1 MFGTGIFVTPTV
13 VLAIVNSKGVALLLW
28 LAGGLIT
35 WAGLVVLYI
44 CAIPWLTY
52 FSLSM
57 YLEYGIRFPLTGG
70 ELHYVTYFDWAQ
82 TAF

>member
-28 LAGGLIT
+28 LAGGFIT
-35 WAGLVVLYI
+35 WAGL
-44 CAIPWLTY
+44 A
-52 FSLSM
+52 M

-70 ELHYVTYFDWAQ
+70 ELHYVRGSASR
-82 TAF
+82 